1 MINRKN
7 KPFKLSF
14 IGGGI
19 NSSIGKIHIIS
30 SQLDNNFE
38 IVSGMFSRDNH
49 LNRKT
54 SNLLKIDK
62 SRIYNDIN
70 SLIKNEKKIV
80 DAFVILAPT
89 PDHFKILK
97 TLINQNVNI
106 IVEKPILSNLK
117 EVKKLKILL
126 KKFKKK
132 IYLIH
137 NYTGYP
143 AVREIKELVRKK
155 IYGKLLNINI
165 SMTQESFLRI
175 QKKEQQVKKWRKNDG
190 LIPHLF
196 LDLGSHVFKLAQFLI
211 TENPSSL
218 FTDISKYNNIL
229 VDAKM
234 LIKYR
239 NSKKGFFWISK
250 SSLGNRNNLSIELYF
265 EKASIKW
272 SQEDF
277 ENIYISYKNGHVIK
291 IDRSVN
297 SNILN
302 EARYNRYR
310 MGHPAGFIEAF
321 ANIYEDIA
329 SDFSNTKNDYTFN
342 HLDGFEIIKILDK
355 CVISSLKQKWIK
367 NSSI

>member
-1 MINRKN
+1 MIKDKN
-7 KPFKLSF
+7 KPIKLSF
-14 IGGGI
+14 IGGGV
-19 NSSIGKIHIIS
+19 NSSIGKMHIIS

-49 LNRKT
+49 MNKKINN
-54 SNLLKIDK
+54 SLKINE
-62 SRIYNDIN
+62 SRIYNNIN
-70 SLIKNEKKIV
+70 SLIKNEKNII
-80 DAFVILAPT
+80 DAFVVLTPT

-97 TLINQNVNI
+97 ILIRENVNI

-117 EVKKLKILL
+117 EVKELKTLL

-143 AVREIKELVRKK
+143 AVREIKELARKK
-155 IYGKLLNINI
+155 IYGKLLNVNIN
-165 SMTQESFLRI
+165 MTQESFLRI
-175 QKKEQQVKKWRKNDG
+175 QKKEQQVRKWRKNDG

-196 LDLGSHVFKLAQFLI
+196 LDLGSHVFNLAHFLI
-211 TENPSSL
+211 RENPSSV
-218 FTDISKYNNIL
+218 FTEISKYNKIV
-229 VDAKM
+229 VDAKI
-234 LIKYR
+234 LVKYR

-250 SSLGNRNNLSIELYF
+250 SSLGSRNNLSIELYF

-277 ENIYISYKNGHVIK
+277 ENIYISHKNGNVVK

-321 ANIYEDIA
+321 ANIYQDIA
-329 SDFSNTKNDYTFN
+329 SDFSNNKNDYTFN
-342 HLDGFEIIKILDK
+342 HINGFEIIKILDN
-355 CVISSLKQKWIK
+355 CIVSSLKQKWIK